1 MKYLIILVLFSCSN
15 NHSVHESNLQNQYR
29 MMMKHDKKSR
39 KKQQAI
45 RDKRERVLFR
55 TKKSKNTNKYVY

>member
-1 MKYLIILVLFSCSN
+1 MKYLIIFVLFSCSN
-15 NHSVHESNLQNQYR
+15 NYSVHESNLQNQYR
-29 MMMKHDKKSR
+29 TMMKHDKRSR

-55 TKKSKNTNKYVY
+55 NKKNKNTDKYIY